1 MIDRIALNRDIR
13 KVITLCTGLAPAEVR
28 PANQLGGATGDRW
41 ATVLILAQ
49 KSAGDVHT
57 WANVP
62 NSPTKQ
68 VTETADVHVAITV
81 SVQFFRQGA
90 LTSANKLR
98 DRITL
103 TSALQ
108 LMQSLGL
115 GFIRCSVPKDLSAVV
130 NANWEERAVCELD
143 FYVVSTEVENV
154 DTFGTF
160 PFNVSTG
167 TNLPNH
173 EVIEP

>member
-1 MIDRIALNRDIR
+1 MIDHTEINRAVR
-13 KVITLCTGLAPAEVR
+13 QVVALCTGYDPKDVR

-49 KSAGDVHT
+49 RSDGNVHT

-68 VTETADVHVAITV
+68 VTETAEAHVAITA

-103 TSALQ
+103 SSALQ
-108 LMQSLGL
+108 LMQNLGL
-115 GFIRCSVPKDLSAVV
+115 GFIRSSQVKNLAAVV
-130 NANWEERAVCELD
+130 NANWEERAALDID
-143 FYVVSTEVENV
+143 FYVTSVEVDNV

-160 PFNVSTG
+160 PMNVSTG
-167 TNLPNH
+167 STRPNF
-173 EVIEP
+173 EVTEP

>member
-1 MIDRIALNRDIR
+1 MIDRIALNRNIR
-13 KVITLCTGLAPAEVR
+13 KVVALCTGFDPQDVR

-49 KSAGDVHT
+49 KSQGDVHT

-68 VTETADVHVAITV
+68 VTETADTHVAISV
-81 SVQFFRQGA
+81 SVQFFRQDA
-90 LTSANKLR
+90 MMSANKLR

-115 GFIRCSVPKDLSAVV
+115 GYIRCSEPKDLSAVV
-130 NANWEERAVCELD
+130 NANWEQRAVCELD

-167 TNLPNH
+167 TTLPNH